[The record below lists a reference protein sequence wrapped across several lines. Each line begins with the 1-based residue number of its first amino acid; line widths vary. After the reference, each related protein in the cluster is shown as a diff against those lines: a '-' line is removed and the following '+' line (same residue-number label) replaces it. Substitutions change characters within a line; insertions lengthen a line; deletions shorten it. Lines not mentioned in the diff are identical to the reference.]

1 MGNTESLSV
10 PGAREPY
17 NDMFAPQS
25 STNPYKTEIVVAL
38 LCQQN
43 DQTTAFN
50 GTPINSVKQMIK
62 FFLSDIY
69 AVGPRTNIIW
79 RTWDIEDADIVLSRD
94 THMQNEESNVFDVA
108 VSMHCRFQDDD
119 ISSTD
124 FENMCRLLKPRGLLL
139 VPRSYESMQ
148 RILKRKQE
156 RGHPELLCGENTGLV
171 PIFSE
176 KSHYD
181 VYVRG
186 PFSSLKDDGLTV
198 FQKF

>member
-1 MGNTESLSV
+1 MGNAESLSV

-17 NDMFAPQS
+17 NDMFTPQS
-25 STNPYKTEIVVAL
+25 STNPYQTEIVVAL

-43 DQTTAFN
+43 DQTAAFN

-69 AVGPRTNIIW
+69 AVGPHTNIIW

-108 VSMHCRFQDDD
+108 VSMHCRFRYDDL
-119 ISSTD
+119 SSTD
-124 FENMCRLLKPRGLLL
+124 FEIMCRLLKPQGLLL

-148 RILKRKQE
+148 RILKSKQE

-176 KSHYD
+176 KSHHD

-198 FQKF
+198 FQKC